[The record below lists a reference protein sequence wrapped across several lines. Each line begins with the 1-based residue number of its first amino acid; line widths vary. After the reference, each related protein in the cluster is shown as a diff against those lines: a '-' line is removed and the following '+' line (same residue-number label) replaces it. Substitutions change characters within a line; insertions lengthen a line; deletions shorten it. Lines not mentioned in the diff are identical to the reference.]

1 MAEAQ
6 FSRGALL
13 KVVLSRYIM
22 AFLALA
28 AMFFIPAG
36 TLAYW
41 NAWLLLG
48 IIFIPMGFVMLYLL
62 KYDPELLERRMRF
75 RERQGTQKRVIG
87 FSWIIFLL
95 AFLIPGFD
103 YRFGWSEV
111 PVWVVLLAAAL
122 VLLSYAMIFW
132 VFRENS
138 YASRVVEVMEGQRVI
153 DSGPYAIVR
162 HPMYIGSTM
171 FYVLSPLVLGSWWA
185 LIPALLIIPMLVARI
200 RNEEAV
206 LVKDLPGYVEYRQKV
221 RFRMLPGVW

>member
-1 MAEAQ
+1 MTEAQ
-6 FSRGALL
+6 LSRGALL

-41 NAWLLLG
+41 NALLYLG

-62 KYDPELLERRMRF
+62 KYDPALLERRMRF
-75 RERQGTQKRVIG
+75 RERQGAQKRVIG

-111 PVWVVLLAAAL
+111 PVWVVLLSA
-122 VLLSYAMIFW
+122 VLMLLGYAMIFW

-162 HPMYIGSTM
+162 HPMYTGLILAAFGSLLLYFTWTTLY
-171 FYVLSPLVLGSWWA
+171 FACFSPF
-185 LIPALLIIPMLVARI
+185 MLVRAYR
-200 RNEEAV
+200 EEKV
-206 LVKDLPGYVEYRQKV
+206 LADEFGEQWQIYRKRV
-221 RFRMLPGVW
+221 PPFFPRLKP

>member
-1 MAEAQ
+1 MTEAHE
-6 FSRGALL
+6 SRGALL
-13 KVVLSRYIM
+13 KLVLSRYIM

-41 NAWLLLG
+41 NAWLYLG

-122 VLLSYAMIFW
+122 VLLSYAMVFW

-185 LIPALLIIPMLVARI
+185 MIPALLIIPMLVARI

-206 LVKDLPGYVEYRQKV
+206 LVKDLPGYEEYRQKV
-221 RFRMLPGVW
+221 RFRMVPGVW

>member
-1 MAEAQ
+1 
-6 FSRGALL
+6 
-13 KVVLSRYIM
+13 M

-41 NAWLLLG
+41 NAWLYLG

-75 RERQGTQKRVIG
+75 RERQATQKRVIG

-111 PVWVVLLAAAL
+111 PVWVVLLAAAM

-138 YASRVVEVMEGQRVI
+138 YASRVVEVMDGQRVI

-171 FYVLSPLVLGSWWA
+171 FYVFSPLVLGSWWA

-206 LVKDLPGYVEYRQKV
+206 LVKDLPGYEEYRRKV
-221 RFRMLPGVW
+221 RFRMVPGVW

>member
-6 FSRGALL
+6 LSRGALL

-41 NAWLLLG
+41 NAWLYLG
-48 IIFIPMGFVMLYLL
+48 IILIPMGFVMLYLI

-111 PVWVVLLAAAL
+111 PVWVVLLAAVL
-122 VLLSYAMIFW
+122 VLLGYAMIFW

-162 HPMYIGSTM
+162 HPMYIGSTV
-171 FYVLSPLVLGSWWA
+171 FYAFSPLVLGSWWA
-185 LIPALLIIPMLVARI
+185 MIPALLIIPMLVARI

-206 LVKDLPGYVEYRQKV
+206 LVKDLPGYAEYRQKV
-221 RFRMLPGVW
+221 RFRMVPGVW